1 MSKNKVSIRINGKEY
16 VVMGGET
23 EEYMHKVAKHIDKK
37 ITEIAM
43 SSSQLNM
50 QTVIMLAAINLADDY
65 YKSIEAAD
73 NLRLQVAQYIDD
85 VSKERGELNTLKT
98 ENDRLKDQLQR
109 YQIELAK
116 KDAEIQSLSRT
127 SPNGQQTIL

>member
-1 MSKNKVSIRINGKEY
+1 MSKNKVSIKINGKEY
-16 VVMGGET
+16 VVMGGES
-23 EEYMHKVAKHIDKK
+23 EEYMHEIAKHIDKK

-43 SSSQLNM
+43 SSSQLNL
-50 QTVIMLAAINLADDY
+50 QTVTILAAINLTDDY
-65 YKSIEAAD
+65 FKSIEAAD

-85 VSKERGELNTLKT
+85 VSKERGELNTLKA
-98 ENDRLKDQLQR
+98 ENERFKDQLQR

-127 SPNGQQTIL
+127 GPTGQQTIL